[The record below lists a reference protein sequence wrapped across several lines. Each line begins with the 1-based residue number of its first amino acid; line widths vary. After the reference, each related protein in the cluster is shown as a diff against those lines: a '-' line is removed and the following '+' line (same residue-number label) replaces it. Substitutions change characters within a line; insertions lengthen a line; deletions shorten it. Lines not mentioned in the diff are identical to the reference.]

1 MNEAL
6 EKKFDEDEILK
17 KKVLLIADFVIET
30 GSSTRKTAKYISENH
45 FKISNCTVSKY
56 LNELLPKLDAERFEK
71 VKNVIKKNTPATMQ
85 TITVRKRM
93 YESVSLLLKGYTV
106 KEIALE
112 LNETESTI
120 YNDIQNR
127 FMKLETD
134 EKLKED
140 VKKTLRN
147 HSIENLCNQ
156 SGNAPYFDK
165 KYFENHNVERENG
178 RFKSFPKK

>member
-1 MNEAL
+1 MDESL
-6 EKKFDEDEILK
+6 ENKIDEDELLK
-17 KKVLLIADFVIET
+17 QKVLLIADYVIET
-30 GSSTRKTAKYISENH
+30 GASTRKTAKYISENH

-56 LNELLPKLDAERFEK
+56 LNELLPKVDAERFKK
-71 VKNVIKKNTPATMQ
+71 VKSIIKKNTPETMQ

-93 YESVSLLLKGYTV
+93 YESVSLLLKGYTI

-112 LNETESTI
+112 LGETEWTV

-140 VKKTLRN
+140 VKKTLKN

-156 SGNAPYFDK
+156 SGNSPYFDK
-165 KYFENHNVERENG
+165 KYFETHNVERENG